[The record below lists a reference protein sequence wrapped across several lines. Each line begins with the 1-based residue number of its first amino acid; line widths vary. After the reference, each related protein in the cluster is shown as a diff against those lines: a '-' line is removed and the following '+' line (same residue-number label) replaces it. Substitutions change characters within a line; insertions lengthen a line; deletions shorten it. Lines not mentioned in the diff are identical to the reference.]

1 MCFLS
6 VLRVLRGEGV
16 AVASSRTN
24 NFNAR
29 RVLTAAVVAGLL
41 TPAIAWLQAPAVRA
55 AQVAAADPT
64 NASQGASALTQD
76 QALRLSQS
84 AIGRVAGDYTFEDSQ
99 GRPVHLTS
107 LRGKPVLVSFIYTG
121 CFSVCPT
128 TTVTL
133 KRAVESAMRALGPDS
148 FTVVSIGFN
157 VPFDTPAALRAF
169 ASQQGVY
176 FPNWLF
182 LSPDAQTVENLARD
196 LGFSYA
202 ASAGGFD
209 HITQVTILDQQGRV
223 YRQVYGESFPLPQL
237 VGPLRELLTG
247 TPPADES
254 LAGLIER
261 VRLLCTVYDPIT
273 GQYRYKYSILFEIAG
288 GVIGLSA
295 MLVFLLCEL
304 RKTRR
309 AKAMQPTKKDTE
321 EQRKADLTRREAC
334 PGP

>member
-1 MCFLS
+1 
-6 VLRVLRGEGV
+6 
-16 AVASSRTN
+16 
-24 NFNAR
+24 
-29 RVLTAAVVAGLL
+29 VLTAAVVAGLL

-99 GRPVHLTS
+99 GRPVRLSS

-133 KRAVESAMRALGPDS
+133 KRAVESAMRALGSDS

-169 ASQQGVY
+169 ASQQGCT
-176 FPNWLF
+176 FPTGC
-182 LSPDAQTVENLARD
+182 SEPGRADRRRPRARSRFQ
-196 LGFSYA
+196 LA

-261 VRLLCTVYDPIT
+261 VRLLCTVYDPVT

-288 GVIGLSA
+288 GVMGLSA
-295 MLVFLLCEL
+295 MLIFLLCEL

-309 AKAMQPTKKDTE
+309 AKAMQPH
-321 EQRKADLTRREAC
+321 
-334 PGP
+334 